1 MKKTLEYKTV
11 EKLTQMIT
19 TTSAR
24 KLLYTSKLTE
34 TSVTPCVIQSD
45 VKLKRSVELSFGL
58 LIAILNIVEIIII
71 VKIKR
76 KKMYEILLLSLSV
89 SDCMFGLSNSF
100 VSALYIA
107 SVCRYE
113 DLLETAY
120 TSYVF
125 FFLSSMLHL
134 LFITMDRLIAV
145 LKPVQHKVYL
155 SRRRLYVYIAV
166 LWIFAVLIT
175 ALLQILDEFTD
186 TFTGNRLVSRMLG
199 QTFETT
205 PFSNLRTSSE
215 FALLTASPRNN
226 LVTVIEK
233 KKTFQN
239 DMQFA
244 LSVMII
250 IADVFIVS
258 SYSLINYVT
267 TFKIKTVSS
276 TRKHSNKLSVI
287 CIAIAGAFVLLT
299 LCLQVTLCC
308 NKTCLW

>member
-1 MKKTLEYKTV
+1 
-11 EKLTQMIT
+11 
-19 TTSAR
+19 
-24 KLLYTSKLTE
+24 
-34 TSVTPCVIQSD
+34 
-45 VKLKRSVELSFGL
+45 
-58 LIAILNIVEIIII
+58 
-71 VKIKR
+71 
-76 KKMYEILLLSLSV
+76 
-89 SDCMFGLSNSF
+89 
-100 VSALYIA
+100 
-107 SVCRYE
+107 
-113 DLLETAY
+113 
-120 TSYVF
+120 
-125 FFLSSMLHL
+125 
-134 LFITMDRLIAV
+134 MDRLIAV
-145 LKPVQHKVYL
+145 LKPVRHKVYL

-299 LCLQVTLCC
+299 LPYAVTRLAFGDVTFVPNFVLALNSGMNSIVYFFRLKISSYCQ
-308 NKTCLW
+308 NKKEKVALNGKLKARTPPGSTPEPPFLEANDENATF